1 MDISMDQLTDL
12 PAEESVDAASAPD
25 LAAQFIPAADL
36 DETQD
41 PNSAVPVFDDRLGIL
56 DFFTRKD
63 IMRMTFDTSTRL
75 YQSVGFPD
83 GKALSAEKSL
93 ALYRLVF
100 DQTLSAACIC
110 LSDDVMKAAF
120 ERMTGRLEHAEDPW
134 ELALQREFN
143 RVMQQMQGD
152 G

>member
-1 MDISMDQLTDL
+1 MDQLTEL
-12 PAEESVDAASAPD
+12 PPEDSAISAPGEA
-25 LAAQFIPAADL
+25 LAPQFIPASGL
-36 DETQD
+36 DDTLG
-41 PNSAVPVFDDRLGIL
+41 PSTGVPAFDDRLGIL

-100 DQTLSAACIC
+100 EQTLSAASIC
-110 LSDDVMKAAF
+110 LSDDVMKEAF
-120 ERMTGRLEHAEDPW
+120 SKMKVRLQHSEDPW

-143 RVMQQMQGD
+143 RVMQQMQD
-152 G
+152 GG